1 MYGYN
6 NYNSIASTTNS
17 VTGVLIWTIISIV
30 AAIGG
35 GIAIYIVF
43 LKNDKKYTGFLG
55 KLKEFLNFKVLLL
68 EEILKISYLIF
79 AIFITLFSFGLIGT
93 SVVSFLITLIGGNLA
108 LRISYE
114 LSILLIKICQN
125 TSEINS
131 KMKKEK

>member
-6 NYNSIASTTNS
+6 NYNSLVSTSSS
-17 VTGVLIWTIISIV
+17 VTGVFIWTIISV
-30 AAIGG
+30 VVAIGG
-35 GIAIYIVF
+35 GIALYIIF
-43 LKNDKKYTGFLG
+43 LKNDKKKYTGFLA
-55 KLKEFLNFKVLLL
+55 KLKDFLNFKVLLL
-68 EEILKISYLIF
+68 EDILKISYLII

-93 SVVSFLITLIGGNLA
+93 SVISFLVTLIGGNLA

-131 KMKKEK
+131 KLKK

>member
-6 NYNSIASTTNS
+6 NYDSLVRTSSS
-17 VTGVLIWTIISIV
+17 VTGVLIWTIISVI

-35 GIAIYIVF
+35 GIALYLIF
-43 LKNDKKYTGFLG
+43 LKNDKKKYTGFLA
-55 KLKEFLNFKVLLL
+55 KLKDFLNFKVLLL
-68 EEILKISYLIF
+68 EDILKISYLII

-93 SVVSFLITLIGGNLA
+93 SVISFLVTLIGGNLA

-131 KMKKEK
+131 KLKK